1 MAKEWTNED
10 KAWNIVFTR
19 LSKDGDKLT
28 REGLKNLLVEVM
40 DEKDKYWKKK
50 LKDNLIDINKS
61 CEFCP
66 YFDIEIIKEFVDT
79 TKGE

>member
-19 LSKDGDKLT
+19 LGKDSDKLT

-40 DEKDKYWKKK
+40 DEKDKYWKDR
-50 LKDNLIDINKS
+50 LKRNDKEWEEHERLIRAMNCD
-61 CEFCP
+61 
-66 YFDIEIIKEFVDT
+66 YDY
-79 TKGE
+79 